1 MINLCC
7 SCNGKEY
14 AMFEKRYIISD
25 ASKKVAVEPHVL
37 RYWEEEL
44 ELSIPRNEMGH
55 RYYREEDIA
64 LLQSIKK
71 LKEKGF
77 QLRAIKMVLPD
88 LQQVEAMDSQSIY
101 ELKEELNEKV
111 MLLEGTSTGK
121 GTTYL
126 MAHTPTK
133 QNAVSTQEESNSK
146 ADTMEQFRMIMKSLI
161 IESMQETSE
170 ELSQNVS
177 HQVSDRLIK
186 ELDYQIRTKEE
197 ADEERF
203 RQLEAVI
210 TGQAATISEAAA
222 AAAPKKH
229 LGLRKREKK
238 KTKAEKKAERLHPL
252 LETAD
257 KQ

>member
-1 MINLCC
+1 
-7 SCNGKEY
+7 
-14 AMFEKRYIISD
+14 MFEKRYIISD
-25 ASKKVAVEPHVL
+25 ASKKVSVEPHVL

-64 LLQSIKK
+64 LLQSIKR

-88 LQQVEAMDSQSIY
+88 LQQVESMDSQSIY

-111 MLLEGTSTGK
+111 MLLETPSENK

-126 MAHTPTK
+126 MAHTPK
-133 QNAVSTQEESNSK
+133 QVSVPAQENSRSK
-146 ADTMEQFRMIMKSLI
+146 ADTLEQFRMIMKSLI
-161 IESMQETSE
+161 VESMQETNE
-170 ELSQNVS
+170 ELSQDVS
-177 HQVSDRLIK
+177 RQVSERLLK

-197 ADEERF
+197 TDAERF

-222 AAAPKKH
+222 SSSQKKH
-229 LGLRKREKK
+229 LGLRKRDKK
-238 KTKAEKKAERLHPL
+238 KIKNRKNEKHPQP
-252 LETAD
+252 LETSD
-257 KQ
+257 KQSNTLQQAMGHE

>member
-1 MINLCC
+1 
-7 SCNGKEY
+7 
-14 AMFEKRYIISD
+14 MFEKRYIISD

-111 MLLEGTSTGK
+111 LLLEGASTSK

-126 MAHTPTK
+126 MAHTPK
-133 QNAVSTQEESNSK
+133 QAAVSAQEEADNK
-146 ADTMEQFRMIMKSLI
+146 AGTMEQFRMIMKSLI

-177 HQVSDRLIK
+177 HQVSDKLIK

-238 KTKAEKKAERLHPL
+238 KAKAEKKAERLHPL